1 MELELAR
8 MIIHGIP
15 HAAILIEPPHRIS
28 AANAAALELL
38 GQTLVG
44 SHFYTALR
52 QPSVI
57 EAAEKSLK
65 DGEPREA
72 HYVVRGQGADRNYL
86 IYVRGIGEKAAD
98 GVLLT
103 FEDLSPL
110 ASAGEMRRQFVAN
123 LSHELR
129 TPLTAMVGFIETLR
143 GPAKDD
149 AKARD
154 RFLGIMER
162 EAGRMT
168 KLVDDLLSLSRVEEN
183 ERKRPKEPVDLVA
196 LVRSV
201 AQNLS
206 PMAERADVELR
217 LHLPNDERIVPA
229 DADQLRQVLNN
240 LIENAIKYG
249 GNSKPV
255 DIRLDGPAIHPLL
268 QTEGIVLSVQ
278 DYGEGI
284 EGHHIPRLTERFY
297 RVDSHRSREVGGT
310 GLGLAIVKH
319 IVSRHRGRFR
329 ITSEVGKGSIF
340 KVILPSA

>member
-15 HAAILIEPPHRIS
+15 HAAVLIERPHRIT
-28 AANAAALELL
+28 AANRAAEELL
-38 GQTLVG
+38 GDRLIGT
-44 SHFYTALR
+44 HFYTALR

-57 EAAEKSLK
+57 EAVENTLR
-65 DGEPREA
+65 DGDPRDTQ
-72 HYVVRGQGADRNYL
+72 YTIRGQGADRNYL
-86 IYVRGIGEKAAD
+86 VYVRGIGEKSSD

-143 GPAKDD
+143 GPAKNDE
-149 AKARD
+149 KARD

-168 KLVDDLLSLSRVEEN
+168 KLVDDLLSLSRVEDN
-183 ERKRPKEPVDLVA
+183 ERRRPKEPVDLVA
-196 LVRSV
+196 LIQSV
-201 AQNLS
+201 TQNLA
-206 PMAERADVELR
+206 PMAERASVDLR
-217 LHLPNDERIVPA
+217 LHLPDGERIVPA
-229 DADQLRQVLNN
+229 DADQMRQVLSN

-249 GNSKPV
+249 GDGKPV
-255 DIRLDGPAIHPLL
+255 EIRLEGPAMQPVL
-268 QTEGIVLSVQ
+268 QTEGIVISVQ
-278 DYGEGI
+278 DYGDGI

-297 RVDSHRSREVGGT
+297 RIDTHRSREVGGT

-329 ITSEVGKGSIF
+329 IKSVVGEGSVF
-340 KVILPSA
+340 TVILPIN

>member
-15 HAAILIEPPHRIS
+15 HAAVLIERPHRVT
-28 AANAAALELL
+28 AANQAALELL
-38 GQTLVG
+38 GDRLVG
-44 SHFYTALR
+44 SHFYTVLR

-57 EAAEKSLK
+57 EAVERSLG
-65 DGEPREA
+65 DGAPREA
-72 HYVVRGQGADRNYL
+72 QYTVRGQGADRSYL
-86 IYVRGIGEKAAD
+86 VYVRGIGEKARD

-110 ASAGEMRRQFVAN
+110 ENAGEMRRQFVAN

-143 GPAKDD
+143 GPARDD

-162 EAGRMT
+162 EASRMT
-168 KLVDDLLSLSRVEEN
+168 KLVDDLLSLSRVEDN
-183 ERKRPKEPVDLVA
+183 ERRRPRDPVDMVA
-196 LVRSV
+196 LIQSV
-201 AQNLS
+201 AQSLA
-206 PMAERADVELR
+206 PMAERASVELC
-217 LHLPNDERIVPA
+217 LNLPATEILVPA
-229 DADQLRQVLNN
+229 DADQMRQVLSN

-249 GNSKPV
+249 GNGKPV
-255 DIRLDGPAIHPLL
+255 EIGLQGPEIQPVL
-268 QTEGIVLSVQ
+268 QTEGIVISVQ
-278 DYGEGI
+278 DFGEGI

-297 RVDSHRSREVGGT
+297 RVDTHRSREVGGT

-329 ITSEVGKGSIF
+329 IKSEVGKGSVFSI
-340 KVILPSA
+340 ILPSK